1 MAPLSKLI
9 FSKRKMPLLYKTKQ
23 NNNEKWRFDNSW
35 GLTITWMIQDQW
47 DNAEQKIILNN
58 RSAPGLLFWNSSV
71 HSFTRGQCN
80 LFMTTEYILIK
91 RQKKGQHP
99 ISGSLQFQK
108 TNIFCSITFST
119 KNLMEH
125 NEYHKNMAHTWTE
138 QTE

>member
-1 MAPLSKLI
+1 
-9 FSKRKMPLLYKTKQ
+9 
-23 NNNEKWRFDNSW
+23 
-35 GLTITWMIQDQW
+35 
-47 DNAEQKIILNN
+47 
-58 RSAPGLLFWNSSV
+58 V

-125 NEYHKNMAHTWTE
+125 NEYDKNMAHT
-138 QTE
+138 